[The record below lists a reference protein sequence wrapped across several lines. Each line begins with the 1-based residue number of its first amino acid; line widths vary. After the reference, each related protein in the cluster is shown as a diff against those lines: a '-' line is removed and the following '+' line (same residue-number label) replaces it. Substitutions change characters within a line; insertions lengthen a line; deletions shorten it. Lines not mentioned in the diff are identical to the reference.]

1 MYKHIGLLFLS
12 LLFSLGVQ
20 AQYYSYG
27 TEPTHVQWKQ
37 IKTDHFQ
44 VIYPKGFDSVA
55 QVFTKKLTY
64 VYDLCS
70 QGLQHQPK
78 RISVILHNQ
87 TNISNGSVTW
97 CPKQMDVY
105 TIPSQNQHSQEWF
118 ENLAIHEFRHVVQM
132 DKMNQGLTHI
142 LSFLLGEDA
151 VGLLSGI
158 YLPRWLLEGD
168 AVCTETALSLSGR
181 GRQAD
186 FFAPYRAQLYEK
198 GAYSYSKAYFGSYK
212 DFVPD
217 YYLMGYILLSNTR
230 KNYGQGLESQII
242 NNASINPL
250 QLLPVQNAVM
260 QKTGHSKRDLYSSI
274 FEEQANEWKLKH
286 DREIQTPYDT
296 IRKAGNVFTSYVSGN
311 LCDSVFYYERKGLNT
326 ISQLICLKNG
336 KENVIRNVG
345 FKPSEERIHSNGRSL
360 VWQEIHYSVRWEMKQ
375 SSTIYIYDIA
385 KHKTHTIRTKRH
397 LFSPAISPSN
407 ERIVAA
413 EIAENGRYY
422 LSFFEKNS
430 KECVKQIP
438 SPNND
443 AILQPSWN
451 ENGSKVIFIG
461 LNSVGKRIMEF
472 DVQDGTFEEILPYSV
487 DDYGSPLYWKEYV
500 LYTSSYSGVDNI
512 YAYNKTS
519 QQTSRITVADFG
531 SKFPSVTD
539 STLVYSNYTANG
551 YELATVHLNPKF
563 WHPLSVVKKEN
574 YNLATM
580 MTNQS
585 GGPVDFSKMD
595 IADFPTKHY
604 SKLLHAINIH
614 SWMPAYMNYNGSEVE
629 DHGNG
634 VQVLSQ
640 NHLGTTIASVGY
652 KWSKTDGYRKAFAHL
667 VYRGLLPVFEL
678 DYELGNQDFVTIDDY
693 TKDSVTANY
702 AMYDFSG
709 RMYVPFNFSSNS
721 FYRSVVP
728 QIQVGFQ
735 NFEKQEVTPAIYYG
749 NFKRVMSANYVFYA
763 LTVSNMRKQSMQELY
778 ARWGQKI
785 SIGYEKVPFEATED
799 FSDYAFAE
807 ASLYFPGFM
816 RNHSFRLY
824 GGYEWNKSM
833 EKGNFSRQI
842 SIPRGYLDGIAMK
855 KEMLSL
861 QANYSFPLFYPDM
874 ELGDVWYLKRIRCN
888 LFADW
893 ARTKSANEYSS
904 FGTEILTDSHFFNL
918 VVPVN
923 LGIRLSYL
931 PKENSAAT
939 ELLFSMNLGDL

>member
-1 MYKHIGLLFLS
+1 MLKHICAFIIGLLCSFIS
-12 LLFSLGVQ
+12 I

-27 TEPTHVQWKQ
+27 TEPTRVQWRQ

-97 CPKQMDVY
+97 CPKQMDIY
-105 TIPSQNQHSQEWF
+105 TIPSQNQHSQEWY

-151 VGLLSGI
+151 VGFLSGM

-168 AVCTETALSLSGR
+168 AVCTETALSESGR

-230 KNYGQGLESQII
+230 KNYGQGFESQII

-250 QLLPVQNAVM
+250 QIRPVRNAAI
-260 QKTGHSKRDLYSSI
+260 QKTGLSKRELYSSI

-286 DREIQTPYDT
+286 DREIQTSYDT
-296 IRKAGNVFTSYVSGN
+296 IRKAGNVFTSYISGN
-311 LCDSVFYYERKGLNT
+311 LCDSVFFYERKGLNT
-326 ISQLICLKNG
+326 ISQLVALEKG
-336 KENVIRNVG
+336 KERVIRNIG
-345 FKPSEERIHSNGRSL
+345 FKPSEERIYSNGKSL
-360 VWQEIHYSVRWEMKQ
+360 VWQETHNSIRWEMKQ
-375 SSTIYIYDIA
+375 SSTIYVYDVNQKKVRA
-385 KHKTHTIRTKRH
+385 IRTKRH
-397 LFSPAISPSN
+397 LFSPAISPSD
-407 ERIVAA
+407 ERIVAV
-413 EIAENGRYY
+413 EIDEAGHNY
-422 LSFFEKNS
+422 LSIFEKS
-430 KECVKQIP
+430 TKECVKQIA

-443 AILQPSWN
+443 AVIQPSWN
-451 ENGSKVIFIG
+451 ENGSKIIFIG
-461 LNSVGKRIMEF
+461 LNSAGKRFMEY
-472 DVQDGTFEEILPYSV
+472 DVQEDVFEEIMPYSI
-487 DDYGSPLYWKEYV
+487 DDYSSPLYWKEYV

-512 YAYNKTS
+512 YAYDRNSK
-519 QQTSRITVADFG
+519 QISRITVADFG
-531 SKFPSVTD
+531 SRFPSVYD

-551 YELATVHLNPKF
+551 YELATVHLNPKY

-574 YNLATM
+574 YTLATM
-580 MTNQS
+580 MTNQA
-585 GGPVDFSKMD
+585 GGAVDFSEID
-595 IADFPTKHY
+595 TTDFPTKRY

-614 SWMPAYMNYNGSEVE
+614 SWMPYYMNYNGSEVE

-634 VQVLSQ
+634 VQILSQ
-640 NHLGTTIASVGY
+640 NHLGTTVASVGY
-652 KWSKTDGYRKAFAHL
+652 KWSKTDGYSKAFAHL
-667 VYRGLLPVFEL
+667 EYRGLFPVFEL
-678 DYELGNQDFVTIDDY
+678 DYELGNQDFVTVDDY
-693 TKDSVTANY
+693 AKNNVTANY
-702 AMYDFSG
+702 AMYNFSG
-709 RMYVPFNFSSNS
+709 RMYVPLTFSSKS
-721 FYRSVVP
+721 YYRSVIP
-728 QIQVGFQ
+728 QIQLGFQ
-735 NFEKQEVTPAIYYG
+735 EFEKQEVTPAIHYD
-749 NFKRVMSANYVFYA
+749 NFKRLLSANYVFYA

-785 SIGYEKVPFEATED
+785 SIGYETVPFEATEN

-816 RNHSFRLY
+816 KTHSFRLY
-824 GGYEWNKSM
+824 GGYEWIKTTGIGS
-833 EKGNFSRQI
+833 FSRQI
-842 SIPRGYLDGIAMK
+842 SVPRGYLDGIPMK
-855 KEMLSL
+855 KELFSL
-861 QANYSFPLFYPDM
+861 QANYSFPLLYPDM
-874 ELGDVWYLKRIRCN
+874 ELGDFWYLKRIRCN

-893 ARTKSANEYSS
+893 ASNDYSS
-904 FGTEILTDSHFFNL
+904 FGTEILTDSHFFNI

-923 LGIRLSYL
+923 LGVRLSYL
-931 PKENSAAT
+931 SKEHSTAT
-939 ELLFSMNLGDL
+939 ELLFSMNFGDL